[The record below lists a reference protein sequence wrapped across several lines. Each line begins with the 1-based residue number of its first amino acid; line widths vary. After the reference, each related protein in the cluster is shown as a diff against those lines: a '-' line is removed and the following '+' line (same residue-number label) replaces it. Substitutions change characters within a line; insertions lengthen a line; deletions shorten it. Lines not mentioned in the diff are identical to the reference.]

1 MGRGAGK
8 QIPALLPYIGT
19 PSMGEKDNTN
29 MKKIKK
35 IGKLSIGILISLVFM
50 YLAFRKVN
58 LEQMIE
64 AFKLAKYWYIV
75 PAVLVMFLSYWLR
88 SFRWRYLMA
97 PVKRIE
103 TSALFSSLLI
113 GYMANSFLPAHLGEF
128 VRAYVIGK
136 KKDIPS
142 STVLA
147 SIIIERIL
155 DVLTLIALMGLTVIV
170 FPFPGWVKRSGY
182 IFLAVVVLLFLA
194 LVLMKM
200 YQKQSLAFIAKFTR
214 WLPTKLEERINGAF
228 RSLIDGIVPL
238 MKKNHYLKVFVL
250 TVLIWFCYAVSF
262 QILFYSFSFVE
273 NYSLPWLASLVLLVL
288 TTIGILVPSSP
299 GYIGVYHFLCQ
310 VGLGFFGVPKGAALS
325 YAFVMH
331 GINFFPIIV
340 VGLILVAVNKIK
352 IRNFDKDQVTEPAAS

>member
-1 MGRGAGK
+1 M
-8 QIPALLPYIGT
+8 
-19 PSMGEKDNTN
+19 N
-29 MKKIKK
+29 KIKK
-35 IGKLSIGILISLVFM
+35 IGKLSIGILISLFFM

-58 LEQMIE
+58 IQQMLE
-64 AFKLAKYWYIV
+64 AFKIARYWYLV

-88 SFRWRYLMA
+88 SLRWRYLMA

-103 TSALFSSLLI
+103 TNALFSALLI

-147 SIIIERIL
+147 SIIIERII
-155 DVLTLIALMGLTVIV
+155 DVLTLLALMGVTVII
-170 FPFPGWVKRSGY
+170 FPFPDWVKRSGY
-182 IFLAVVVLLFLA
+182 IFLVVVVLLFLA

-200 YQKQSLAFIAKFTR
+200 YREKSLAFIAIFTR
-214 WLPTKLEERINGAF
+214 LLPAKLEDRINRAF
-228 RSLIDGIVPL
+228 RSLIDGIMPL
-238 MKKNHYLKVFVL
+238 IKKNHYLKVFVL
-250 TVLIWFCYAVSF
+250 TMLIWLCYAVSF

-273 NYSLPWLASLVLLVL
+273 KYSLPWLASLVLLVL
-288 TTIGILVPSSP
+288 TTIGVLVPSSP

-310 VGLGFFGVPKGAALS
+310 VGLGFFGIPKGAALS

-331 GINFFPIIV
+331 GINFFPIII
-340 VGLILVAVNKIK
+340 VGLILVAVNNIK
-352 IRNFDKDQVTEPAAS
+352 IRNFDKEQVTE